1 MIKLFRNIRQNLLAE
16 GKKTSRYLKYAIGE
30 IILVVIGILIA
41 LSINNWNENRKE
53 HLLEKRYLSDL
64 RTDLQKDSLAIN
76 DMLKQSAGQ
85 MRSKSLLF
93 RFLDEHTKYTLNDYN
108 AGKDSFYKYE
118 YKSQQVAD
126 SIQYHFF
133 SQWQVLYNF
142 TPNITTIEEMKS
154 TGNIGV
160 ISDKNLRRLVLET
173 YNAYELYKLNSEG
186 LFKQLQ
192 EELFKLIFSKIPL
205 IYHMNNDDLIKV
217 FDNPEMVNRFEG
229 NYVTGI
235 NADLHK
241 LNEVNDKLLSRLNT
255 ILKKEHD

>member
-16 GKKTSRYLKYAIGE
+16 GKTSRYLKYAIGE

-53 HLLEKRYLSDL
+53 RLLERRYLYDL
-64 RTDLQKDSLAIN
+64 RADLQKDSLAIN
-76 DMLKQSAGQ
+76 DMLKQSANQ

-93 RFLDEHTKYTLNDYN
+93 RYLDEYTKYTLNDYN
-108 AGKDSFYKYE
+108 PAKDSFYNYE

-133 SQWQVLYNF
+133 NQWQILYNF
-142 TPNITTIEEMKS
+142 TSNITTIEEMKS

-192 EELFKLIFSKIPL
+192 EELIKIMFSKIPG
-205 IYHMNNDDLIKV
+205 IYHMTNEDLIKV
-217 FDNPEMVNRFEG
+217 FDDPEIVNRLEG
-229 NYVTGI
+229 NYVTGFNKALI
-235 NADLHK
+235 DL
-241 LNEVNDKLLSRLNT
+241 NDVNHKLLSRLNAN
-255 ILKKEHD
+255 LKKEHD